1 MCVQSIDVCV
11 CAGLPVAQQ
20 KIYVLVLKNGGTGLA
35 TYELIINLK
44 TL

>member
-11 CAGLPVAQQ
+11 CADYQLHSK